1 MSEVL
6 KSVRSSVSW
15 PITIMAAPLEAD
27 GQPPADAILPGPDG
41 LIYHK
46 PFDDA
51 AANRQYEE
59 DHRLALKVYYH
70 MKYTPALQP
79 TRYHRWVEPVR
90 IRQARWLR
98 EAEQEVE
105 AYLA

>member
-1 MSEVL
+1 MIVQTTYAELSHAIRA
-6 KSVRSSVSW
+6 VRGRR
-15 PITIMAAPLEAD
+15 ALEAD

-51 AANRQYEE
+51 AANAAYER
-59 DHRLALKVYYH
+59 DYWMASLANLQ
-70 MKYTPALQP
+70 MKRRPALGP
-79 TRYHRWVEPVR
+79 TRYRRWVEPVR
-90 IRQARWLR
+90 VRQARWLR

-105 AYLA
+105 AYLG